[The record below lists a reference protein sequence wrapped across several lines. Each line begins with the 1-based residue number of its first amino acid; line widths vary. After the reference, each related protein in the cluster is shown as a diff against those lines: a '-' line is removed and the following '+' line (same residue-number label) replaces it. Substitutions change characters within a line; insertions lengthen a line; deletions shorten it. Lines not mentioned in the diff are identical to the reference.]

1 MARRTVTLDEKI
13 EKAQAEVIRVKD
25 RYDHALDELEKL
37 LTKRQELENKELIK
51 AFTASDKS
59 LPEVIAFL
67 NGNSDE
73 SNEG

>member
-13 EKAQAEVIRVKD
+13 EKAQAEVIRAKD
-25 RYDHALDELEKL
+25 RCDHALDELEKL
-37 LTKRQELENKELIK
+37 LTKKQELENKELIK

-59 LPEVIAFL
+59 LAEVIAFL
-67 NGNSDE
+67 SGNTGE